1 MAEGTDRQD
10 DIVRRREF
18 TMFLRIAVGVAT
30 VVVGAASLVFLQ
42 ILEVNKTITDGDAK
56 LREVID
62 RRIDQAAQEEIIGR
76 IEEFDED
83 LEPIITD
90 LIEEVELI
98 KADTTT
104 TLERLGTIEA
114 IIRERWGPQLER
126 LRESRE

>member
-1 MAEGTDRQD
+1 MAEGTD

-30 VVVGAASLVFLQ
+30 IMVGAASLVFLQ
-42 ILEVNKTITDGDAK
+42 LLEVNKTITDGDAR

-62 RRIDQAAQEEIIGR
+62 QRIDEGAQEEIIRR
-76 IEEFDED
+76 IEEFEED
-83 LEPIITD
+83 LEATITD
-90 LIEEVELI
+90 LIDEVELL